1 MLKVNNHTKY
11 SLVAAIAALAAM
23 GELYRL
29 KNLLDEGLDK
39 GLTIDEL
46 NSAFSYMVSFIG
58 QPRALNGLNV
68 LKQICLQK
76 LPNSSELVEQ
86 QIEQTST
93 ASVNA
98 TNSRLSQQ
106 DLLAIKLGALAVDDN
121 FTGQL
126 QAHLTLCLDSHF
138 EVTQINTVINS
149 LAIKADINVAMR
161 ANVSFAKLLAHA

>member
-29 KNLLDEGLDK
+29 KSLLNEGLDQ

-46 NSAFSYMVSFIG
+46 NSAFSYMVRFIG
-58 QPRALNGLNV
+58 LLRALNSLNV
-68 LKQICLQK
+68 LKQICLQRQPK
-76 LPNSSELVEQ
+76 STVLVEQ
-86 QIEQTST
+86 EIEQTST

-98 TNSRLSQQ
+98 ANNRLSQQ
-106 DLLAIKLGALAVDDN
+106 CLLAIKLGTLAVDGN
-121 FTGQL
+121 FEPLL
-126 QAHLTLCLDSHF
+126 QTHLAACLDSQF
-138 EVTQINTVINS
+138 EVAHINTVINS

>member
-29 KNLLDEGLDK
+29 RSVLIEGLDK

-46 NSAFSYMVSFIG
+46 NSTFSYMVSYIG
-58 QPRALNGLNV
+58 QPRVLNSLNV

-76 LPNSSELVEQ
+76 LPNSCKLVEQ
-86 QIEQTST
+86 QIKQTKIT
-93 ASVNA
+93 HLNTVN
-98 TNSRLSQQ
+98 NNLSPQC
-106 DLLAIKLGALAVDDN
+106 LLVIKLGALAVDDN
-121 FTGQL
+121 FTSQL
-126 QAHLTLCLDSHF
+126 QEHLAVCLDSQF
-138 EVTQINTVINS
+138 EVAHINTVINS
-149 LAIKADINVAMR
+149 LAIKADIDVAMR